1 MHTDQGKSIFGC
13 SRESYRK
20 HIKSLFSSREHDSK
34 IRDYRDDKTQKT
46 HGRIFDS
53 GFFAKK
59 KLSGLLQI
67 MLLTRET
74 K

>member
-20 HIKSLFSSREHDSK
+20 PIKSLFSSREHDLK

-46 HGRIFDS
+46 RG
-53 GFFAKK
+53 
-59 KLSGLLQI
+59 
-67 MLLTRET
+67 
-74 K
+74 